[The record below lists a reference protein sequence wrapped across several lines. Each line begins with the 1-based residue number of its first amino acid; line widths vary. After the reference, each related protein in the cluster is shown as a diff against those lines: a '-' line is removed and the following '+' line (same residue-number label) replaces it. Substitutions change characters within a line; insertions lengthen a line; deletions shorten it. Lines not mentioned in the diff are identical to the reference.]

1 MYNDLKNISS
11 TINKL
16 SKKDWKKLFDLI
28 PEIEQTED
36 FIESGGWVET
46 ADNPEGF
53 VIEPIIEKKIVWDLI
68 DTLDKLD
75 LLIAF
80 NWVNWEEGRKIAF
93 KKDFENRDTIT
104 LLKLISM
111 FIRVNRFFD
120 GELEGRFSDRSME
133 RILKQIKKNV
143 ESKP

>member
-53 VIEPIIEKKIVWDLI
+53 VIEPIIEKKDCL
-68 DTLDKLD
+68 
-75 LLIAF
+75 
-80 NWVNWEEGRKIAF
+80 GC
-93 KKDFENRDTIT
+93 NRYT
-104 LLKLISM
+104 
-111 FIRVNRFFD
+111 
-120 GELEGRFSDRSME
+120 G
-133 RILKQIKKNV
+133 
-143 ESKP
+143 